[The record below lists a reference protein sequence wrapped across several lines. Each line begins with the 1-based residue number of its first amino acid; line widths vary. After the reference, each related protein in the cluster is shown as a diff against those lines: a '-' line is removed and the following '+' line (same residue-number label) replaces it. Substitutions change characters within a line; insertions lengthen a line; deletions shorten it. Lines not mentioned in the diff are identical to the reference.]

1 MLKMGL
7 IGIGR
12 MGTYHLNLYDE
23 IPSIKLAALS
33 DIDADNLRE
42 KSKKFNVYSS
52 VNYEDILD
60 KVDMVT
66 VAVPTKFHYEIVKKC
81 LMRGKHV
88 LVEKPITTNFEE
100 AVELFEIAEKNNVV
114 LHIGHVER
122 FNGAVQE
129 LKKIVNNPY
138 LIESRRVGP
147 YVERMKDDSIVL
159 DLMIHDI
166 DIILNIMNKE
176 VIDVEAKGSK
186 VYSNLP
192 DFASVTLVFENNAI
206 ANILV
211 SRITQKKDRTL
222 SISQEDAFIHLDYTS
237 QDINI
242 YRKGLSQHIFGNKEL
257 TYKNEYILERL
268 FVYKDNPLKLEIK
281 HFIDCIKGKKP
292 RIVSINHELRSL
304 KVALEVD
311 KILKKKEGRC
321 EVTF

>member
-147 YVERMKDDSIVL
+147 YVERMKDDSIAL

-166 DIILNIMNKE
+166 DIILNIMDKE
-176 VIDVEAKGSK
+176 VIDVEAKGSR

-211 SRITQKKDRTL
+211 SRITQKKDRIL

-281 HFIDCIKGKKP
+281 HFIDCIKVKKP

>member
-147 YVERMKDDSIVL
+147 YVERMKDDSIAL

-166 DIILNIMNKE
+166 DIILNIMDKE
-176 VIDVEAKGSK
+176 VIDVEAKGSR

-211 SRITQKKDRTL
+211 SRITQKKDRIL

-281 HFIDCIKGKKP
+281 HFIDCIKVKKP

-321 EVTF
+321 EVIS

>member
-1 MLKMGL
+1 MLRMGL

-33 DIDADNLRE
+33 DIDEDNLRE

-147 YVERMKDDSIVL
+147 YVERMKDDSIAL

-166 DIILNIMNKE
+166 DIILNIMDKE
-176 VIDVEAKGSK
+176 VIDVEAKGSR

-211 SRITQKKDRTL
+211 SRVTQKKDRIL

-281 HFIDCIKGKKP
+281 HFIDCVEGKKP

-311 KILKKKEGRC
+311 KILRKKGGRC
-321 EVTF
+321 EVIS

>member
-1 MLKMGL
+1 MIKMGL

-12 MGTYHLNLYDE
+12 MGSYHLNLYDE
-23 IPSIKLAALS
+23 IPSLRLTALS
-33 DIDADNLRE
+33 DANEQILQE
-42 KSKKFNVYSS
+42 KAKQFNVFSS
-52 VNYEDILD
+52 SNFEDILD
-60 KVDMVT
+60 KVDAVT
-66 VAVPTKFHYEIVKKC
+66 IAAPTKFHFEIARKC
-81 LMRGKHV
+81 LEAKKHV

-100 AVELFEIAEKNNVV
+100 AVELFNIAEKNNLV

-166 DIILNIMNKE
+166 DIILNVMNRE

-192 DFASVTLVFENNAI
+192 DFASVTLVFDNNAI

-211 SRITQKKDRTL
+211 SRVTQKKDRTM

-268 FVYKDNPLKLEIK
+268 FVYKDNALKLEIK
-281 HFIDCIKGKKP
+281 HFIDCIEGRKP
-292 RIVSINHELRSL
+292 RIVSVNHELRSL

-311 KILKKKEGRC
+311 RILKSKVGRC
-321 EVTF
+321 EVIA